1 MGSQTSLLGIMNY
14 FHLNLHAYQV
24 IVTVGDSGL
33 CCLCLCYVFE
43 GYLTPLCRATNSER
57 LDDFVQQTLKDS
69 MISCNKL
76 WKTRR
81 FRATN
86 SERFDDFVQQTLK
99 DSMISCNK
107 LWKTRWF
114 RATNSER
121 LDDFEQQTLKQIK
134 TKFCG
139 EINMTFSRTCV
150 CRVKLQAP
158 VYTFCKHCCVCVC
171 RLRQA

>member
-1 MGSQTSLLGIMNY
+1 MCVALIHSKGADGKPDVLARHYELLPPEFTRIPGDSYRRRLRSLLFMLVLCIR
-14 FHLNLHAYQV
+14 
-24 IVTVGDSGL
+24 GL
-33 CCLCLCYVFE
+33 F
-43 GYLTPLCRATNSER
+43 NS
-57 LDDFVQQTLKDS
+57 LV
-69 MISCNKL
+69 SCNKL

-81 FRATN
+81 FGATN

-121 LDDFEQQTLKQIK
+121 LDDFEQQTLKQSK

-139 EINMTFSRTCV
+139 EISMTFSRTCV

-158 VYTFCKHCCVCVC
+158 VYTFCNHCCVCVC